1 MNYRELIYLQVKE
14 ISIENFTVFEKLKI
28 DFSKGINILIG
39 ENGTGKTHLMKMMY
53 APFSQGKQSRI
64 FWEDV
69 FTHNIEEARS
79 SEYFRRNKSKEF
91 SYIIQFGEEKE
102 YSNLDGKINQRIYN
116 CDAVFIPT
124 TEMLSHS
131 KGFLALERE
140 RDIPFDKT
148 LIDIISKSELGS
160 SKNISLFKENILNR
174 ISEIIGGKV
183 VYEKDTF
190 YIIKK
195 DGLKVEFSMEAEGI
209 RKIGLLWSLIQ
220 NGLIDKNSILF
231 WDEPEANINPKYIPA
246 LVEILLELQRNGVQI
261 FVTTHDYI
269 FSKYFDIKRLDNDKL
284 MYYSLYKTNNGV
296 ECENADKLSELNN
309 NQIRDTFIQLYEDEI
324 KRAME

>member
-1 MNYRELIYLQVKE
+1 MQVKE

-116 CDAVFIPT
+116 CGAVFIPT

-131 KGFLALERE
+131 KGFLA
-140 RDIPFDKT
+140 
-148 LIDIISKSELGS
+148 
-160 SKNISLFKENILNR
+160 SLFKENILNR

-209 RKIGLLWSLIQ
+209 RKIGLLWRLIQ

-269 FSKYFDIKRLDNDKL
+269 FSKYFDIKRLENDKV